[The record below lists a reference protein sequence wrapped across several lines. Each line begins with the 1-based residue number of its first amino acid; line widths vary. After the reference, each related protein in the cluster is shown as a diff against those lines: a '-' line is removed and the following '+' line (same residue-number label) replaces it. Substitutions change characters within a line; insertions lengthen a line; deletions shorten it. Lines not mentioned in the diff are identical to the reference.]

1 MKINLKLKP
10 ISALKIKGFLCVLAG
25 VIRVAKTRFD
35 EKCNSQKSFEQEKK
49 SHFKICIF
57 QCKIFILGAR
67 QATYNHIPLKEL
79 KTMNIIKAIMNFFQP
94 TKDYSSQIIFW
105 SEQAIDGI
113 TLARESELIC
123 REEETHLING
133 IEHWKQKSLEEN
145 TEEAKDRMYVLHKSN
160 QSKFILMSR
169 DNR

>member
-1 MKINLKLKP
+1 
-10 ISALKIKGFLCVLAG
+10 
-25 VIRVAKTRFD
+25 
-35 EKCNSQKSFEQEKK
+35 
-49 SHFKICIF
+49 
-57 QCKIFILGAR
+57 
-67 QATYNHIPLKEL
+67 
-79 KTMNIIKAIMNFFQP
+79 MNFSKAIMNFFQP

-145 TEEAKDRMYVLHKSN
+145 TESASDRMYRIHKNNQIRFNEKARQQIKLELHARGK
-160 QSKFILMSR
+160 Q
-169 DNR
+169 